1 MQFTIEVGRYNPEN
15 RYDDSAVEGQQFPP
29 PWNASPVRRYQTYS
43 VDLPEHA
50 VVLDALIAIR
60 EYQDQS
66 LAVRCACRS
75 AICGSCAMWING
87 HANLAC
93 KSKLADFTKDGKT
106 RVESPPSM
114 PIIRD
119 LVCDMQPFWDKHL
132 AVRPWLE
139 NKKPIPPPD
148 RRVPRAQRLDGGA
161 DPGGQLHQ
169 LRRLPDGLRVVC
181 GQPRLPRTAGAGAGL
196 PLRRRSARRPDT
208 ASAWT
213 SSASRAVSGIARTA
227 TSA

>member
-1 MQFTIEVGRYNPEN
+1 MQFTIEVGRYNPEGQ
-15 RYDDSAVEGQQFPP
+15 YAETAVPGEPFPE
-29 PWNASPVRRYQTYS
+29 PWNASPARRYQTYT
-43 VDLPEHA
+43 VELPEHA

-60 EYQDQS
+60 EYQDPS

-93 KSKLADFTKDGKT
+93 KSRLETFTKDGKT

-119 LVCDMQPFWDKHL
+119 LVCDMKPFWDKHL

-139 NKKPIPPPD
+139 NKEPIPPPD
-148 RRVPRAQRLDGGA
+148 QEYRVPNA
-161 DPGGQLHQ
+161 
-169 LRRLPDGLRVVC
+169 
-181 GQPRLPRTAGAGAGL
+181 
-196 PLRRRSARRPDT
+196 
-208 ASAWT
+208 
-213 SSASRAVSGIARTA
+213 
-227 TSA
+227 